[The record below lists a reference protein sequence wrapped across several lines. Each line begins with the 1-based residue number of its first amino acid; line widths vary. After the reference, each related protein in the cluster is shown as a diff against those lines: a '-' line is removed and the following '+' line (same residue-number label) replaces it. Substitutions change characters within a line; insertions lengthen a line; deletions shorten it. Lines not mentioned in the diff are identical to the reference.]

1 MEVPSGVIGQLNM
14 PVKVAA
20 HKVVPV
26 EETTVMLR
34 DLGIGANAVCKDKK
48 EQGADAECEDGVG
61 ACPRVFNGS
70 ATTI

>member
-1 MEVPSGVIGQLNM
+1 M

-61 ACPRVFNGS
+61 ACPSVFNGS